1 MESALAVLENE
12 NQELRL
18 ENMELRAR
26 LERLREAL
34 KAPMELLGL
43 QRQGLIQAPEPNL
56 DVFIAFEEGTLA
68 QDMEDGIDYESV

>member
-1 MESALAVLENE
+1 MESALAILESE

-34 KAPMELLGL
+34 KAPMDLLGL
-43 QRQGLIQAPEPNL
+43 QRQGLIPAPEPDL
-56 DVFIAFEEGTLA
+56 DVFMLFEDGTAA
-68 QDMEDGIDYESV
+68 QDVEEGIDYESL